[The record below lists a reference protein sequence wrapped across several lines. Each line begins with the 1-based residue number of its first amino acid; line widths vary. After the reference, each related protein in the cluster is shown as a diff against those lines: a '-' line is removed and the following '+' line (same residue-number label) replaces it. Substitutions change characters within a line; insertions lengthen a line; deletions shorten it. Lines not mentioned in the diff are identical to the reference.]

1 MKGHGS
7 PQRIGGNKEKKASEA
22 SDVRQEVCVCGG
34 GGGGE
39 GRSQILA
46 EESEASATVEWVTS
60 EPQFSHLHD
69 VPIGCPPSGSEKS
82 RILRS
87 RTLSSS

>member
-1 MKGHGS
+1 MVVPRGLLAA
-7 PQRIGGNKEKKASEA
+7 KEN
-22 SDVRQEVCVCGG
+22 RQVKQVMCNRKCVCWGG
-34 GGGGE
+34 GA

-46 EESEASATVEWVTS
+46 EESEASATVECVTS

-69 VPIGCPPSGSEKS
+69 VPIGCPPSRSEKS

-87 RTLSSS
+87 GTLSSS